1 MIKCGPKRAKAGL
14 NQASSWV
21 FGYFIKFGSLVY
33 LDIAQNFSLGQS
45 LTSSRA
51 ETSKTNFFDP
61 NCGRI
66 HYFYSKCRRVSIQTC
81 LLSQWTF
88 WCCSVVGVTSLSTSQ
103 WHCWYIVNET
113 HDDVNLWYQAD
124 IRILRLDQSDF
135 NVAMTLWYSA
145 ERSPLDCIPLQY
157 PPK

>member
-1 MIKCGPKRAKAGL
+1 MWTRTGQSRPKSGPKLGFWL
-14 NQASSWV
+14 FSQVW
-21 FGYFIKFGSLVY
+21 FISLPWY
-33 LDIAQNFSLGQS
+33 CTDFSLGQS

-51 ETSKTNFFDP
+51 KTSKTNFFDP
-61 NCGRI
+61 NWGRI

-88 WCCSVVGVTSLSTSQ
+88 WCCSVVGVTSLSTTQ